1 VCFSL
6 FFLFQ
11 VVNTIRGN
19 EEYVHLKSLEDEF
32 HYVESNMPPGHGG
45 KPDLDDKEGQPRVES
60 PRRPS
65 GNPGEGVYY
74 DEEGEEGKYGGM
86 TEEEYE
92 EARKKHQQQFYGN
105 PANNNNNE
113 QPFSDDMHSVVE
125 EGKQNHRD
133 GETADAAHKNE
144 ENPYD
149 FFDHDNPEE
158 EGKHSSSSQP
168 PTDPFLLTSKF
179 TSAALSP
186 DQTNLSSK
194 YMKQQNGFS
203 RSRNFETE
211 GEGDLRSHS
220 PSGNESKAGNN
231 DDDYDQH
238 VFLHEPVSSLPNS
251 NNSTMNSN
259 HHPYSDPSTFDSNR
273 KESTE
278 SPLAPPLTTSVSD
291 PIIPLS
297 SSVKSLS
304 NTTAFSQ
311 RSSYESL
318 HEID

>member
-1 VCFSL
+1 
-6 FFLFQ
+6 
-11 VVNTIRGN
+11 VNAVRGN

-65 GNPGEGVYY
+65 GTPGAYPGEGEEYY
-74 DEEGEEGKYGGM
+74 DQEEGEEGKFGGM

-105 PANNNNNE
+105 PSNNE
-113 QPFSDDMHSVVE
+113 RYQNNGQFSDDMHSVTE
-125 EGKQNHRD
+125 ERK
-133 GETADAAHKNE
+133 ESAADKNE

-149 FFDHDNPEE
+149 FFDNDNPEE
-158 EGKHSSSSQP
+158 GNLPSSQP

-186 DQTNLSSK
+186 DQKNLYSK
-194 YMKQQNGFS
+194 YMKQQASSS

-211 GEGDLRSHS
+211 DEGENGVRNHS
-220 PSGNESKAGNN
+220 PSGNENKEDN
-231 DDDYDQH
+231 DDYDQH
-238 VFLHEPVSSLPNS
+238 VFLQEPISSLPNS
-251 NNSTMNSN
+251 NNSTMNTL
-259 HHPYSDPSTFDSNR
+259 PYSDPFDSSR
-273 KESTE
+273 KASTD
-278 SPLAPPLTTSVSD
+278 SPVLPPLAASISD

-297 SSVKSLS
+297 SSAKSLS